1 MKNWYE
7 IPESEVLDRFQ
18 TSRMGLEEEEAA
30 RRLEK
35 YGKNTLKETRQKAWW
50 KVFLEQFQDLLV
62 QILIG
67 AALISLVSGSRE
79 STIVIF
85 AVLILNAVLGTV
97 QHEKARKS
105 LESLKSLSA
114 PSAVGNRISGGRR
127 RQGAGNVVAVFK

>member
-18 TSRMGLEEEEAA
+18 TSRMGLEDEEVA

-85 AVLILNAVLGTV
+85 AVLILNAV
-97 QHEKARKS
+97 R
-105 LESLKSLSA
+105 
-114 PSAVGNRISGGRR
+114 GRR
-127 RQGAGNVVAVFK
+127 ENPWRV